1 MTLTLRR
8 RCAEVLGHGSVDFRL
23 AVTRQGSVIPPDLR
37 NRSQSRPSLYRGV
50 VVITDD
56 PCDFPRA
63 IFVLPQMN
71 KFPFAHRLRVVVPR
85 MVETVN
91 AHLHRSVAFQTIDLQ
106 RPWNDFA
113 GHFSTDVVL

>member
-1 MTLTLRR
+1 ARASR
-8 RCAEVLGHGSVDFRL
+8 SIGSIDSITMSTHPESL
-23 AVTRQGSVIPPDLR
+23 
-37 NRSQSRPSLYRGV
+37 NRSQSRPSLCHGV

-56 PCDFPRA
+56 PCNFPRA

-71 KFPFAHRLRVVVPR
+71 KFPFAHWLRVVVPR

-91 AHLHRSVAFQTIDLQ
+91 THLHRAIAFQMINLQ

-113 GHFSTDVVL
+113 SHFSADVVL